1 MERREFLKAL
11 CANTKMT
18 MVDQRTRRVYYMTF
32 DFLNNDDFFNT
43 LKRIQGKSVT
53 MLYEQGDVTNVPL
66 KKKDDKRYWEYH
78 EFNEYIVVDWVKKTI
93 SLSLGKEKVN
103 ITAFD
108 GIQGWK
114 FLGNIELLYKIKR

>member
-103 ITAFD
+103 VTAFD
-108 GIQGWK
+108 GIQG
-114 FLGNIELLYKIKR
+114 